1 MSAVAGHPH
10 RHALSPPG
18 DPCDPEFVVRFRAH
32 RPRHGR
38 GVERGQLQHKPGA
51 RVVGVRIDTVAV
63 KSACGILNEVVPG
76 DELCLKL
83 GFVEAK
89 VATAVN
95 GSFVAASARPAT
107 PLAEADEIEIVAP
120 RQGG

>member
-1 MSAVAGHPH
+1 LQILLNG
-10 RHALSPPG
+10 
-18 DPCDPEFVVRFRAH
+18 ERFAT
-32 RPRHGR
+32 
-38 GVERGQLQHKPGA
+38 EANNL
-51 RVVGVRIDTVAV
+51 
-63 KSACGILNEVVPG
+63 

-83 GFVEAK
+83 GFFEAK